1 MIKAITINFLI
12 FPSIFIIIFGTLLPW
27 FINPIYSILSFL
39 FIIINIGIL
48 LFIAKFYY
56 LSLIFLLI
64 YAGAVII
71 LFIFVLITIIKDL
84 KNESKSRLKSPNNLF
99 LLFNFLL
106 IILFSKFFNNF
117 ENLLSN
123 KIFINNLSR
132 FEYNFYYVNFDIKFF
147 VEHLFLYYY
156 IFVLILFYILLFI
169 LIIIILLS
177 KQINENNLKKKYWVY
192 FNKYSKKK
200 HQEVD

>member
-71 LFIFVLITIIKDL
+71 FFIFVLITIIKDL
-84 KNESKSRLKSPNNLF
+84 KNESKSILKSPNNLF

-123 KIFINNLSR
+123 KIHPYNNIITKKEQML
-132 FEYNFYYVNFDIKFF
+132 
-147 VEHLFLYYY
+147 
-156 IFVLILFYILLFI
+156 IFVNLFFFI
-169 LIIIILLS
+169 
-177 KQINENNLKKKYWVY
+177 V
-192 FNKYSKKK
+192 F
-200 HQEVD
+200 

>member
-1 MIKAITINFLI
+1 M
-12 FPSIFIIIFGTLLPW
+12 
-27 FINPIYSILSFL
+27 
-39 FIIINIGIL
+39 
-48 LFIAKFYY
+48 
-56 LSLIFLLI
+56 
-64 YAGAVII
+64 
-71 LFIFVLITIIKDL
+71 FIFVLITIIKDL

-177 KQINENNLKKKYWVY
+177 KQINENNLKKKY
-192 FNKYSKKK
+192 
-200 HQEVD
+200 

>member
-200 HQEVD
+200 PL